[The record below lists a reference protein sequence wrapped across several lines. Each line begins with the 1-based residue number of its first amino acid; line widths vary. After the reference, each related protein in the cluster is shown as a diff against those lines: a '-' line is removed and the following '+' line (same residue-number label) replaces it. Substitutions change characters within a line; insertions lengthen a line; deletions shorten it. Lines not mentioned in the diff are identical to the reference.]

1 MGQTNPPLE
10 VGIVRVDSVSNMSP
24 TFEKIRLPFK
34 SAPPLKTITQRLQE
48 PSSSLKRQKGFV
60 LAASVR
66 RTLRCSGRDG
76 KFNMEALL
84 WQAESSAS
92 RYYREPNLKQKGT
105 IVYKRSPPRP
115 EGTRRCDSRNL
126 LQRICTYIIC
136 TSER

>member
-1 MGQTNPPLE
+1 MHRHCANVYRPTGKLEAMNIFAFGRDRGSSYRSLNGGRKFEWDRHPPLE

-48 PSSSLKRQKGFV
+48 ASSSLKRQKGFV

-66 RTLRCSGRDG
+66 RTLHCSGRDG
-76 KFNMEALL
+76 KFNMEALS

-92 RYYREPNLKQKGT
+92 YREPNL
-105 IVYKRSPPRP
+105 
-115 EGTRRCDSRNL
+115 
-126 LQRICTYIIC
+126 
-136 TSER
+136 